1 MHITDSE
8 NLPAVDELDSLKKRA
23 TQMGIGF
30 HPSIGLEKLR
40 EKVNAAL
47 TAPEPQEEPVALS
60 PTQTKESV
68 AEYRKRRAKEAGEL
82 VRIRVTCMNP
92 AKREWSGE
100 IFTAG
105 NATVGT
111 FKKYVPFGIDEGWH
125 VPRIIFNMIMER
137 RCQIFQN
144 VPDGRGGKKRVGKL
158 IPEFSVEVLQPL
170 TPDELKAL
178 AQRQAMANGTSEE

>member
-1 MHITDSE
+1 VGVVSINTSG
-8 NLPAVDELDSLKKRA
+8 LAK
-23 TQMGIGF
+23 TIGTLASSTGTLNF
-30 HPSIGLEKLR
+30 TGQIDDVRLF
-40 EKVNAAL
+40 NY
-47 TAPEPQEEPVALS
+47 ALS
-60 PTQTKESV
+60 PTQIKESV

-111 FKKYVPFGIDEGWH
+111 FKKYVPFGIEEGWH

-137 RCQIFQN
+137 RCQIFQS

-158 IPEFSVEVLQPL
+158 IPEFAVEVLPNL
-170 TPDELKAL
+170 TPDELRAL
-178 AQRQAMANGTSEE
+178 AQRQAMANGTAEE